1 MENQRYSI
9 EHDKNTFNII
19 LADMLM
25 DDILNQVGIII
36 LEEEENLNEEMHD
49 LIANR
54 NLSHVLS
61 LLGMHEVAHEA
72 ITSEYNDKVANLS
85 EYPESIDFNEAVN
98 VNCIE
103 FVKHLMDWNKGDN
116 FPVYTPVYNARDL
129 DFEINLN

>member
-1 MENQRYSI
+1 MKFPMAKRKDKMENQRYSI

-25 DDILNQVGIII
+25 DDILNQVGISI

-61 LLGMHEVAHEA
+61 LLGMHEVANEA

-85 EYPESIDFNEAVN
+85 EYPESIDF
-98 VNCIE
+98 
-103 FVKHLMDWNKGDN
+103 
-116 FPVYTPVYNARDL
+116 
-129 DFEINLN
+129 